1 MFTIMDSKVIF
12 KEFSKT
18 YFDFLDFI
26 KRHNKTTK
34 YALFYNK
41 NYMVKK
47 TNPKLII
54 TLWNR
59 RMAGPYQ
66 ERIRNGDVSFFLES
80 SFSEIDNPE
89 VQGHIYYFK
98 ELYHIMPE
106 EHKNEFVGYVQR
118 ITELCHSYFL

>member
-1 MFTIMDSKVIF
+1 MDSKAIF
-12 KEFSKT
+12 KEFNKT

-26 KRHNKTTK
+26 KKHNKTGK
-34 YALFYNK
+34 YSLFYNK

-59 RMAGPYQ
+59 RMAYPYYDK
-66 ERIRNGDVSFFLES
+66 IRNGDVSFFLEG
-80 SFSEIDNPE
+80 SFEEIDNPE

-98 ELYHIMPE
+98 ELYQLMPE
-106 EHKNEFVGYVQR
+106 DHREEFVKYVQSL
-118 ITELCHSYFL
+118 TESCHMYFASK